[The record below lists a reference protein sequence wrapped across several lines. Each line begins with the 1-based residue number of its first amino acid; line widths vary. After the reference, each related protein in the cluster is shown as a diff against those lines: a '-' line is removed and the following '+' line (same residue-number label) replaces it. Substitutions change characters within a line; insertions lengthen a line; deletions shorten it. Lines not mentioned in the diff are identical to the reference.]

1 MKPQKIYLLNMFNV
15 ECVSVCN
22 IHTGKILNVIFWRV
36 IDRILQIRKSYLL
49 CDNGEKVWQLIMD
62 SMIVETISACFMKP
76 SEIHVLML

>member
-1 MKPQKIYLLNMFNV
+1 MFNV

-22 IHTGKILNVIFWRV
+22 IHTSKILNVIFRRV

-62 SMIVETISACFMKP
+62 SMNQ
-76 SEIHVLML
+76 